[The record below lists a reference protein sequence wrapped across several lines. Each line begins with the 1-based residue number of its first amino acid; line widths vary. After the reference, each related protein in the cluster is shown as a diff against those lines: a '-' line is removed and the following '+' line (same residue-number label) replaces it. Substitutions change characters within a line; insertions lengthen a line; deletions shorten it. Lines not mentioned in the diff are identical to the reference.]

1 MSNDWH
7 SQLNS
12 AWKLKKASLEPAVKE
27 TSEMGN
33 ATSSNG
39 TNSVAANLEESDKK
53 GTAFEPKSELD
64 ALFDAKTQLENE
76 LSETK
81 ALLDHSQKARVS
93 DQADLAALKASLDE
107 KSKDLKSAMEQI
119 NQLVNEHN
127 KVTALF
133 KSQTEDLQ
141 QVNAQFASEKN
152 NSSRF
157 MADLR
162 MAEERLAQFKS
173 LLPKLDQLSSLL
185 SESELYAKE
194 RRSLKSQLT
203 RATNQNIA
211 ISDELSVLQSRFD
224 VVKAKQKASKD
235 LLVESEKAV
244 SALKHDIKKS
254 QKTVLGLEK
263 KLKASEELNAS
274 ELIIRCSD
282 TASWIIE
289 NAVAAQGSTS
299 VFEGAKVLVSG
310 SGPWDE
316 AIIRRWLNLVDC
328 KTTSKKSK
336 NVEILVVGRDECDIA
351 LIEQMIE
358 LRWGQSIK
366 IFTQEL
372 LFASIISGR
381 DPFDDWLDSGD
392 QDLFEMMLRF
402 GDRHPVIE
410 YLINEEFPWP
420 DSQEIQDGTRTGE
433 WKQVEK
439 TPLVLKNYHVGEVGL
454 KLGLTEKDRH
464 RILESAYLEEIP
476 WVESD
481 EYMESWG
488 QPGTRQRLARIAYH
502 LSMLIRSRR
511 NLPNHLAARN
521 NWQKELEWLEKY
533 YKPLMRFRWPA

>member
-12 AWKLKKASLEPAVKE
+12 AWKLKKASSEPLVKDKSEKGDAV
-27 TSEMGN
+27 
-33 ATSSNG
+33 SSNCTTDLG
-39 TNSVAANLEESDKK
+39 ANHEETDKK
-53 GTAFEPKSELD
+53 RTAFEPKTELVD
-64 ALFDAKTQLENE
+64 TKAQLENE
-76 LSETK
+76 LCETK

-93 DQADLAALKASLDE
+93 DQADLAASKASLDE
-107 KSKDLKSAMEQI
+107 KSKDLKSATEQI
-119 NQLVNEHN
+119 YRLVNELN
-127 KVTALF
+127 QVTELF
-133 KSQTEDLQ
+133 KTQSEDLR
-141 QVNAQFASEKN
+141 QVNDHLALEKN
-152 NSSRF
+152 SSTRL
-157 MADLR
+157 MTDLR
-162 MAEERLAQFKS
+162 LAEGRLAQFKS
-173 LLPKLDQLSSLL
+173 LVPKLDQLDSLL
-185 SESELYAKE
+185 SESELHAKE
-194 RRSLKSQLT
+194 RRTLKSQLT
-203 RATNQNIA
+203 RATNQTIA
-211 ISDELSVLQSRFD
+211 LSNELAALQSRFN
-224 VVKAKQKASKD
+224 VTKAKQKVLKGQ
-235 LLVESEKAV
+235 LVESEIAV
-244 SALKHDIKKS
+244 STLENEIKKS
-254 QKTVLGLEK
+254 HKTVFGLETR
-263 KLKASEELNAS
+263 LKASEELNGS
-274 ELIIRCSD
+274 ELVLRSSD

-289 NAVAAQGSTS
+289 NAIATQGSTS
-299 VFEGAKVLVSG
+299 VFEGAKVLISG

-336 NVEILVVGRDECDIA
+336 NVEILVVGRDECDLA

-420 DSQEIQDGTRTGE
+420 DSQEIKDGTRTGE

-439 TPLVLKNYHVGEVGL
+439 TPLVLKNYHVGEAGL

-488 QPGTRQRLARIAYH
+488 EPGTRQRLARIAYH

-521 NWQKELEWLEKY
+521 NWQKDLEWLEKY

>member
-12 AWKLKKASLEPAVKE
+12 AWKLKKASSEPVVKDK
-27 TSEMGN
+27 SEIGN
-33 ATSSNG
+33 AISTNG
-39 TNSVAANLEESDKK
+39 TSDVVANHEESDKNR
-53 GTAFEPKSELD
+53 TAFEPKSELV
-64 ALFDAKTQLENE
+64 DAKAQLENE

-81 ALLDHSQKARVS
+81 ALLDHYQMERISDKAE
-93 DQADLAALKASLDE
+93 LAALSASLDK
-107 KSKDLKSAMEQI
+107 KSKDLKSATEQI
-119 NQLVNEHN
+119 NQLVNELN
-127 KVTALF
+127 QVTALF
-133 KSQTEDLQ
+133 KTQSEDLR
-141 QVNAQFASEKN
+141 QVNAHLALEKN
-152 NSSRF
+152 SSKKL
-157 MADLR
+157 MTDLQL
-162 MAEERLAQFKS
+162 AEERLAQFKS
-173 LLPKLDQLSSLL
+173 LVPKLDQLDSLL
-185 SESELYAKE
+185 SESELHAKE
-194 RRSLKSQLT
+194 RRTLKSQLT
-203 RATNQNIA
+203 RAINQTIA
-211 ISDELSVLQSRFD
+211 LTDELAALKSRFD
-224 VVKAKQKASKD
+224 VTKAKQKVLKGQ
-235 LLVESEKAV
+235 LLENEN
-244 SALKHDIKKS
+244 ALSTLKNEIKKS
-254 QKTVLGLEK
+254 HKTVFGLETR
-263 KLKASEELNAS
+263 LKASEELNAS
-274 ELIIRCSD
+274 ELVLRSSD

-289 NAVAAQGSTS
+289 NAIATQGSTS
-299 VFEGAKVLVSG
+299 VFEGAKVLISG

-316 AIIRRWLNLVDC
+316 ASIRRWLNLVDC

-336 NVEILVVGRDECDIA
+336 NVEILVVGRDECDLA

-381 DPFDDWLDSGD
+381 DPFDVWLDSGD
-392 QDLFEMMLRF
+392 QDLFNLMLRF
-402 GDRHPVIE
+402 GDGHPVIE

-433 WKQVEK
+433 WKQVER
-439 TPLVLKNYHVGEVGL
+439 TPLVLKNYHVGEAGL

-488 QPGTRQRLARIAYH
+488 EPGTRQRLARIAYH

-521 NWQKELEWLEKY
+521 NWQKDLEWLKKY
-533 YKPLMRFRWPA
+533 YKPLMRFRWPV